1 MMTRKRKLATKA
13 RSTKRNPKK
22 TASKATQKAS
32 NRTIRT
38 QAKKRVSSG
47 PKERSNAPEASVAI
61 YEVIETEV
69 YDNPNVLVDDQDQ
82 EFGT

>member
-22 TASKATQKAS
+22 TASKATQKTS
-32 NRTIRT
+32 KRTIKT
-38 QAKKRVSSG
+38 QAKKRVRSV

-69 YDNPNVLVDDQDQ
+69 YENPNVLVDDQDQ

>member
-13 RSTKRNPKK
+13 RSTKRNPTK
-22 TASKATQKAS
+22 TANKATQKAS
-32 NRTIRT
+32 KRTIRT
-38 QAKKRVSSG
+38 QAQKRVRSG
-47 PKERSNAPEASVAI
+47 RKERSNAPEASVAI

-69 YDNPNVLVDDQDQ
+69 YENPSILVDDQDQ

>member
-1 MMTRKRKLATKA
+1 MTTRKRKLATKA

-32 NRTIRT
+32 KRIIRT
-38 QAKKRVSSG
+38 QAKKRIRSG
-47 PKERSNAPEASVAI
+47 PKEPSNAPETSVAI

-69 YDNPNVLVDDQDQ
+69 YENPSVLVDDQDQ